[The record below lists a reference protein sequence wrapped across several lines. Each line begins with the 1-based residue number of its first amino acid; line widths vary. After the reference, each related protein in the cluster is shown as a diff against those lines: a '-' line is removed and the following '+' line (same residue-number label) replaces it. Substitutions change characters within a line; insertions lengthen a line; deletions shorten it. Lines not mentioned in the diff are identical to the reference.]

1 MPVFYIRVVIYEA
14 FDFEVILSKI
24 FNFLLL
30 QLKPNIKHSDANT
43 SGDFHEQQTLL
54 VLSQHILW
62 LSWSPD
68 LSKLSMMVS
77 LEAILPAT
85 IFWRMWAWSS
95 SDRCSLGMGT
105 SSRTIIDIYQPG
117 LWIRIHFLR
126 IQLIF

>member
-62 LSWSPD
+62 LS
-68 LSKLSMMVS
+68 
-77 LEAILPAT
+77 
-85 IFWRMWAWSS
+85 
-95 SDRCSLGMGT
+95 
-105 SSRTIIDIYQPG
+105 
-117 LWIRIHFLR
+117 
-126 IQLIF
+126 